1 MSMIIGI
8 TGTDG
13 AGKGTVV
20 AYLVQKKGFT
30 HYSARALIIEEIQK
44 RNVPDNRENMRLVA
58 NDLRR
63 AHGNDF
69 VVAFSLQKAREE
81 GKNDIVIESIRTVGE
96 ATTLKENGGI
106 LLCVDAD
113 RRIRYERIAQRGSSS
128 DHVTFEE
135 FVLLEEKEM
144 SDADPDGPQKAAV
157 MRMADH
163 TIRND
168 VSETDLFARI
178 EEFLHQFAV

>member
-1 MSMIIGI
+1 MIIGI

-20 AYLVQKKGFT
+20 AYLVKEKGFT
-30 HYSARALIIEEIQK
+30 HYSARALIIEEIEK
-44 RNVPDNRENMRLVA
+44 RGVAENRENMRLVA

-69 VVAFSLQKAREE
+69 VVAFSLQKAEKE
-81 GKNDIVIESIRTVGE
+81 GKRNIVIESIRTVGE
-96 ATTLKENGGI
+96 ATTLKEHGGI

-113 RRIRYERIAQRGSSS
+113 RRIRFERISRRGSSS

-157 MRMADH
+157 MRMADY
-163 TIRND
+163 TVRND
-168 VSETDLFARI
+168 VSESDLFMQI
-178 EEFLHQFAV
+178 EEFLHQFAA